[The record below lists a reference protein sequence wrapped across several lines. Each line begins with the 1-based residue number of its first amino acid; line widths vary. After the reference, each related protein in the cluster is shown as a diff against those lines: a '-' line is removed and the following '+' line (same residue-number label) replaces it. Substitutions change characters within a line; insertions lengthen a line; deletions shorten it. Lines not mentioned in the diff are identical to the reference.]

1 MKDQLYIKGQWVE
14 AKAKTTIPV
23 INPVTEQ
30 IICEVAEATE
40 PDIDDAIQ
48 AARTAFQ
55 SWRNTTGAERAKYLR
70 AIAAGVSDRLEE
82 LTRLE
87 ILNTGKTVKE
97 ARMDMEDTV
106 ACFEFYAEQAI
117 QLDSRQNTVIP
128 LALSDFQAKVR
139 YEPVG
144 VAGQIIPWNYP
155 LLMMAW
161 KTAPALAAGC
171 TCVLKPSE
179 ITPLTALAF
188 AEIIHDIGLPPG
200 VLNIVPGYGATA
212 GAAISLHPGVDKL
225 AFTGSIPTGAAVMQA
240 AAVGIKNISLELGG
254 KSPFVIFDDADLEQ
268 AVEWIMFG
276 IFWNKGENCCAT
288 SRLIVQDAIAPT
300 LLERL
305 KVEVEKISIGDPLD
319 AKTLLGPIV
328 HKAHYQKVMSYI
340 EAGKAE
346 GLKLLTGGNRPRHIE
361 TGFFVEPTIF
371 VEVPPTSKLW
381 CEEIFGPVLCVCT
394 FTDEAEALHLA
405 NDTPYGLGAAVMSR
419 DEARA
424 HRVANALEAGVVW
437 VNCSQPVF
445 AATPFGGVK
454 QSGIGRELGVWGLE
468 NYLEVKQITSY
479 VSSKPWGWYLHRS

>member
-1 MKDQLYIKGQWVE
+1 MKDKLYISGQWVE
-14 AKAKTTIPV
+14 AKANTTIPV

-30 IICEVAEATE
+30 IICEVAEATA
-40 PDIDDAIQ
+40 PDIDAAVQ
-48 AARTAFQ
+48 AAR
-55 SWRNTTGAERAKYLR
+55 RHTTGAERAGYLR

-82 LTRLE
+82 LARLE
-87 ILNTGKTVKE
+87 ILNTGKTLKE

-106 ACFEFYAEQAI
+106 SCFEFYAEQAI
-117 QLDSRQNTVIP
+117 QLDNRQNTVIP

-155 LLMMAW
+155 LLMLAW
-161 KTAPALAAGC
+161 KTAPALAAAC

-188 AEIIHDIGLPPG
+188 AEILHEIGLPPG

-212 GAAISLHPGVDKL
+212 GAALSQHPGIDKL
-225 AFTGSIPTGAAVMQA
+225 AFTGSVPTGSTVMHA

-254 KSPFVIFDDADLEQ
+254 KSPFIIFEDADLEQ
-268 AVEWIMFG
+268 ALEWIMFG

-288 SRLIVQDAIAPT
+288 SRLIVQEAIAPT

-305 KVEVEKISIGDPLD
+305 KVEVEKIAIGDPLD
-319 AKTLLGPIV
+319 AKTMLGPIV
-328 HKAHYQKVMSYI
+328 HKAHYQKVMTYL

-346 GLKLLTGGNRPRHIE
+346 GLKILTGGKRPSYLE

-371 VEVPPTSKLW
+371 VDVPPTSKLW
-381 CEEIFGPVLCVCT
+381 QEEIFGPVLCVCT
-394 FTDEAEALHLA
+394 FTEEAEALHLA
-405 NDTPYGLGAAVMSR
+405 NDTPYGLGAAVMST

-424 HRVANALEAGVVW
+424 SRVANALEAGVVW

-445 AATPFGGVK
+445 AETPFGGVK
-454 QSGIGRELGVWGLE
+454 QSGIGRELGVWGLD

-479 VSSKPWGWYLHRS
+479 VTSNPWGWYLNHS